1 MESVGRE
8 TLIAEGKTKKIWKT
22 ETEYQ
27 VIVESK
33 DDLTAGDG
41 ARHDVVPGK
50 AALATHTTSNVF
62 RLLVSCGL
70 PVAFLKEVGETRF
83 LAEYCDMIP
92 YEVVVRREA
101 HGSFLKRYPAL
112 PKGHIFPKLI
122 IEFFLKTSSRKWQG
136 NILPKDDPL
145 IRFIGEHAFLY
156 VPDQPIHRQVPFL
169 TLEDF
174 PLRESPQSFEEIG
187 NIAIKAFL
195 VLEKA
200 WHLVGRRLVD
210 FKIELGINAR
220 GLMKIADVIDNDS
233 WRVLENGCYIDKQL
247 YRNGVDL
254 GTVLE
259 KYRLVAELTKN
270 FHIPRQQIIIWRASP
285 NDDFKP
291 FEDALK
297 AYGAREACQVVF
309 VTCSIHKEPIRAFE
323 EIIRLVEEIPD
334 SVVIVYVGRS
344 NGAGPTLS
352 AQVPVPVISVPAT
365 WKEFP
370 EDIWSSL
377 RMPSDTPA
385 LTILDPKNAVL
396 AALQILAMRNPH
408 IYAEIRA
415 RQEERLCNIMR
426 I

>member
-1 MESVGRE
+1 MDSVGQE
-8 TLIAEGKTKKIWKT
+8 LLIAEGKTKRIWNTAT
-22 ETEYQ
+22 ECQ

-41 ARHDVVPGK
+41 AKHDVVPGK
-50 AALATHTTSNVF
+50 AAFANRTTSNVF
-62 RLLVSCGL
+62 RLLASCGL

-101 HGSFLKRYPAL
+101 HGSFLKQHPAFQR
-112 PKGHIFPKLI
+112 GHIFPKLI
-122 IEFFLKTSSRKWQG
+122 LEFFLKTSSRRWKG
-136 NILPKDDPL
+136 NILPKDDPF
-145 IRFIGEHAFLY
+145 IRFVEERALLY
-156 VPDQPIHRQVPFL
+156 VPDRPIHGQIPFL
-169 TLEDF
+169 ALEDF
-174 PLRESPQSFEEIG
+174 PLRESPKSFEEISK
-187 NIAIKAFL
+187 IAVKAFL

-210 FKIELGINAR
+210 FKIEFGIDAS
-220 GLMKIADVIDNDS
+220 GLIKIADVIDNDS
-233 WRVLENGCYIDKQL
+233 WRVLEDGCYIDKQL
-247 YRNGVDL
+247 YRDGVDL
-254 GTVLE
+254 GTVIE
-259 KYRLVAELTKN
+259 KYRLVAELTRN
-270 FHIPRQQIIIWRASP
+270 FHIPRQQIILWRASP
-285 NDDFKP
+285 NDDIKP

-297 AYGAREACQVVF
+297 AYGITGACQVAVI
-309 VTCSIHKEPIRAFE
+309 TCSIHKEPVRAFE

-352 AQVPVPVISVPAT
+352 AQTTVPVISVPAT
-365 WKEFP
+365 CKEFP

-377 RMPSDTPA
+377 RTPSETPA

-396 AALQILAMRNPH
+396 AAFQILAMRNPYL
-408 IYAEIRA
+408 YAEIRA